1 MAGKNSGYYD
11 PNIDYSL
18 AIKNAQTS
26 GKSQEYISQLQQERQ
41 NKIDAQYGGTDPYKG
56 SSNIMGGYTKPSS
69 SGTSGGGSVSGH
81 TGVSGTGGT
90 YDPVSGG
97 VTDYYQAAINAA
109 QAGDWESV
117 TKYLAAREQK
127 TQATG
132 QNYGLTSSEIYNQ
145 LWNQYGMQFEIPEFQ
160 FPEAPSY
167 TPMYD
172 ALMNSQLQEILNS
185 SFQDW
190 AQGSDYQYLY
200 DKYAGNGQKA
210 MQDVLG
216 QLAARTGG
224 YASSYA
230 TAAAGQS
237 YNDYMAT
244 LEDAARAMYQ
254 DQLNQQM
261 QNLGLLTEA
270 ENNNYTQYLNALNQW
285 NTDRS
290 QAYNQYLNN
299 LNWQYQLNRDQIE
312 DQRYNSETAYG
323 KEQDAWEREQYENE
337 AALDR
342 AILAAQY
349 GDYSGLKALGI
360 NPNMAMLTASGSSS
374 GGSKSGSSGKRTSS
388 SGGSYNNGG
397 LTTDQVAQMQRYF
410 GTTADGMWG
419 SNSKKAAGGLTA
431 QEAWD
436 VYQQEN
442 ADLIPTNRYAES
454 WVEIPGH
461 GRFSWQ
467 EVLDYV
473 EQGKIKETIDR
484 KDGTV
489 TYSWVG

>member
-1 MAGKNSGYYD
+1 MAVKNNRYTENISADANLTQSQRDTIQGYREQAKSGQISWDQANAAANQIRQQSGGYTVD
-11 PNIDYSL
+11 KNGTVTRTPGNSFSSGASGSGASGGGYSGG
-18 AIKNAQTS
+18 TS
-26 GKSQEYISQLQQERQ
+26 GWTPPSNYTENISADSALSQDILDAIQGYREQAKSGQISWDMANQLANALR
-41 NKIDAQYGGTDPYKG
+41 AQYGGYIVDKQG
-56 SSNIMGGYTKPSS
+56 NR
-69 SGTSGGGSVSGH
+69 TSLF
-81 TGVSGTGGT
+81 
-90 YDPVSGG
+90 P
-97 VTDYYQAAINAA
+97 
-109 QAGDWESV
+109 
-117 TKYLAAREQK
+117 
-127 TQATG
+127 
-132 QNYGLTSSEIYNQ
+132 
-145 LWNQYGMQFEIPEFQ
+145 EIPEFQ

-172 ALMNSQLQEILNS
+172 ALMNSQLQEILGS

-254 DQLNQQM
+254 DQLQQQM

-299 LNWQYQLNRDQIE
+299 LNWQYQMNRDQIE

-349 GDYSGLKALGI
+349 GDYSGLTALGI
-360 NPNMAMLTASGSSS
+360 NPNMALLTSSGRSS
-374 GGSKSGSSGKRTSS
+374 GGSKSSPSSEVGKPRLTAAQTLAALESGLRNQQVLDAYEYYYGEPFADAAPNFTTYQEAADYIRKNGGQVSGLMTSS
-388 SGGSYNNGG
+388 EWARHKNNKNDQSGASQYSTYSDYLN
-397 LTTDQVAQMQRYF
+397 
-410 GTTADGMWG
+410 
-419 SNSKKAAGGLTA
+419 
-431 QEAWD
+431 
-436 VYQQEN
+436 
-442 ADLIPTNRYAES
+442 
-454 WVEIPGH
+454 
-461 GRFSWQ
+461 
-467 EVLDYV
+467 DYV
-473 EQGKIKETIDR
+473 SYIL
-484 KDGTV
+484 
-489 TYSWVG
+489 S